1 MARCPRPGGAGACA
15 RGRGAGWSRA
25 GSTPTRHR
33 RSTPAAAPGSPCA
46 GGRQRTS
53 AGWGIEDQFCA
64 SPQCFDPDEEGGRG
78 RWVWPH
84 LDLHALG
91 LDDVDL
97 VLVAAPDFV
106 VHHGHAADGVMRPAE
121 VHEVVVGQVP
131 LAICPQEPHK

>member
-1 MARCPRPGGAGACA
+1 MG
-15 RGRGAGWSRA
+15 GRGLWVSFVLQ
-25 GSTPTRHR
+25 PL
-33 RSTPAAAPGSPCA
+33 
-46 GGRQRTS
+46 
-53 AGWGIEDQFCA
+53 W
-64 SPQCFDPDEEGGRG
+64 FDPDRKVVVVGGG
-78 RWVWPH
+78 GVWPH

-131 LAICPQEPHK
+131 LAICPQEGTTPVSYR